1 MDDIPVLS
9 TFTLPATP
17 APSAPPWPEASA
29 ALPQAAPPHPSSAA
43 LRALKMKSC
52 AVCRLRRVKCER
64 DPGQTDC
71 RGCLA
76 RGLVCAPPPEK
87 EKGGLRNGKRVK
99 AANASSAASA
109 SPPATSVLSDSLE
122 LTSSSANA
130 RLGAIELQ
138 SATMSNFLESFLAF
152 KSVTTFDGDINF
164 RLTFDQAGRRFSQL
178 HPANQVLCCA
188 LLALGARCSAH
199 PSLVGS
205 GAPRIEDLAQAT
217 LNDVD
222 LRSFGGM
229 RRQATEALT
238 RQAFEVADE
247 KGALRMES
255 RESVAALM
263 MLESLLEISDSAF
276 RTGNGY
282 GAAYKS
288 QIRMLLAASVHDP
301 SKRAIQGSVMGW
313 TAYVRDSLTSAFT
326 GMSPT
331 FSSDDAWLLRGEEDP
346 PPPLPERLLQPPPP
360 QPEVAYWSLLDSYI
374 HWVTDLART
383 TASNLTGP
391 RARKRPLD
399 VEFAREA
406 VRKLRLAIDAV
417 PELLGRAKSFPGS
430 PKFTSDAAALVRTMR
445 LSTCQ
450 FSWIIHRIICERITA
465 RSGGTILSVDAV
477 SAGLSSL
484 DDENWTRLGQLKRE
498 VDGLVFKA
506 AREIVATLAET
517 LSAGIPLGT
526 HQWLDSRS
534 TELLFTRLPVWAIAI
549 LDMPVAGEG
558 GPPEFTLE
566 AKISDLRW
574 ILRALRSVGWAAER
588 LAASY
593 GWVEHE
599 LAKLESRQPAI
610 GAHLPSFSYPPSHA
624 HPDTS
629 PSFPSFTDA
638 SAPPFTTF
646 SPSLPG
652 TDEVDLDALLAF
664 TQPFPPP
671 SPANAALPPEA
682 FLSVPFDPST
692 LDTLLGSLAENVA
705 DPLTALSA
713 PSSAAGPVQVS
724 ADHSQV
730 AAGHEE
736 LGARVSLAAPSE
748 ADTRNVHF

>member
-1 MDDIPVLS
+1 
-9 TFTLPATP
+9 
-17 APSAPPWPEASA
+17 
-29 ALPQAAPPHPSSAA
+29 
-43 LRALKMKSC
+43 
-52 AVCRLRRVKCER
+52 
-64 DPGQTDC
+64 
-71 RGCLA
+71 
-76 RGLVCAPPPEK
+76 
-87 EKGGLRNGKRVK
+87 
-99 AANASSAASA
+99 
-109 SPPATSVLSDSLE
+109 
-122 LTSSSANA
+122 
-130 RLGAIELQ
+130 
-138 SATMSNFLESFLAF
+138 MSNFLESFLAF

-164 RLTFDQAGRRFSQL
+164 RLTFDQA
-178 HPANQVLCCA
+178 
-188 LLALGARCSAH
+188 
-199 PSLVGS
+199 

-610 GAHLPSFSYPPSHA
+610 
-624 HPDTS
+624 
-629 PSFPSFTDA
+629 
-638 SAPPFTTF
+638 APPFTTF